1 MVGGVRTGAGYRLPV
16 LHDRRLERTLRCLLG
31 LVLLGVGLG
40 LIVSADLG
48 VAPWDVL
55 HQGLSERLGI
65 TIGTASIGVGIVVL
79 LGWIPLR
86 ERPGIGTLLNVFVIG
101 ATMDVTLA
109 LLADPGAMWVR
120 VAFLV
125 VGVWLWGPGSGLYL
139 GAAMGSGPR
148 DGLMTG
154 LARRGLRVGPVRSG
168 IEAGALLIGFLLGGT
183 VGVGT
188 VAFAVGVGPNV
199 AWWLPRLDM
208 RDGARPL
215 PATPAVPGRC
225 G

>member
-1 MVGGVRTGAGYRLPV
+1 M
-16 LHDRRLERTLRCLLG
+16 LRCLLG
-31 LVLLGVGLG
+31 LVVLGVGLG

-55 HQGLSERLGI
+55 HQGLSERLGT
-65 TIGTASIGVGIVVL
+65 TIGTASIGVGVVVL

-86 ERPGIGTLLNVFVIG
+86 ERPGLGTLLNVFVIG
-101 ATMDVTLA
+101 ATMDLTLA
-109 LLADPGAMWVR
+109 LLEDPEAMWLR
-120 VAFLV
+120 VVLLV

-154 LARRGLRVGPVRSG
+154 LARRGLHVGRVRSG
-168 IEAGALLIGFLLGGT
+168 IEAAALGVGFLLGGT

-188 VAFAVGVGPNV
+188 VLFAVGVGPNV
-199 AWWLPRLDM
+199 AWWLPRLTL
-208 RDGARPL
+208 RP
-215 PATPAVPGRC
+215 TPAAPARC

>member
-1 MVGGVRTGAGYRLPV
+1 MLPGRHV
-16 LHDRRLERTLRCLLG
+16 ERTLRCLVG
-31 LVLLGVGLG
+31 LVLLGIGLG
-40 LIVSADLG
+40 LIVAADLG

-55 HQGLSERLGI
+55 HQGLSERFGI

-86 ERPGIGTLLNVFVIG
+86 ERPGVGTLMNVFVIG

-109 LLADPGAMWVR
+109 LVEDPDAMWLR

-125 VGVWLWGPGSGLYL
+125 LGVWLWGPGSGLYL

-168 IEAGALLIGFLLGGT
+168 IEVAALAAGFLLGGS

-188 VAFAVGVGPNV
+188 VLFAVGVGPNV

-208 RDGARPL
+208 RGGTAL
-215 PATPAVPGRC
+215 EPASA
-225 G
+225 

>member
-1 MVGGVRTGAGYRLPV
+1 V
-16 LHDRRLERTLRCLLG
+16 LHDRRAERALRCLLG

-40 LIVSADLG
+40 LMVSADLG

-55 HQGLSERLGI
+55 HQGLSQRLGI
-65 TIGTASIGVGIVVL
+65 TIGTASIGVGVIVL

-86 ERPGIGTLLNVFVIG
+86 ERPGVGTLLNVFVIG
-101 ATMDVTLA
+101 ATMDLTLA
-109 LLADPGAMWVR
+109 AVDDPDALWVR
-120 VAFLV
+120 IAFLV
-125 VGVWLWGPGSGLYL
+125 LGVWLWGPGSGLYL

-168 IEAGALLIGFLLGGT
+168 IEVAALGTGFLLGGT
-183 VGVGT
+183 VGAGT
-188 VAFAVGVGPNV
+188 VLFAVGVGPNV

-208 RDGARPL
+208 RGGASLGP
-215 PATPAVPGRC
+215 PPTPAVPGRC

>member
-1 MVGGVRTGAGYRLPV
+1 MLP
-16 LHDRRLERTLRCLLG
+16 DRHLERTLRCLLG

-40 LIVSADLG
+40 LIVAADLG

-65 TIGTASIGVGIVVL
+65 TIGTASIGIGVIVL

-101 ATMDVTLA
+101 ATMDLTLA
-109 LLADPGAMWVR
+109 VLEDPDDMWLR
-120 VAFLV
+120 IAFLA
-125 VGVWLWGPGSGLYL
+125 VGVWLWGPGSALYL
-139 GAAMGSGPR
+139 GAGMGSGPR

-168 IEAGALLIGFLLGGT
+168 IEAGALAVGFLLGGT
-183 VGVGT
+183 VGIGT
-188 VAFAVGVGPNV
+188 VLFAVGVGPNV

-208 RDGARPL
+208 RGGTAL
-215 PATPAVPGRC
+215 EPAPA
-225 G
+225 